1 MKLYGVYGEHTLDNC
16 PLFNKDSRKTIL
28 NLDIN
33 PKELKFISM
42 YHSPLEHTFLWVVE
56 AEDPHLIQHCLIK
69 REITRYNNIKIVLL
83 SIFEALVN
91 RCKSLEKP

>member
-1 MKLYGVYGEHTLDNC
+1 VALYGVYGEHTLDNC

-42 YHSPLEHTFLWVVE
+42 YHSSLEHTFIWIVE
-56 AEDPHLIQHCLIK
+56 AEDPHIIQLFLIK
-69 REITRYNNIKIVLL
+69 SEIARYNNIKIVPL
-83 SIFEALVN
+83 STFETLVN
-91 RCKSLEKP
+91 TCKSLEKT